1 MIRENGTKQWSQIAN
16 QLNSNLGVTRNGKQ
30 CRERWV
36 NFLNPEIKKDP
47 FSLTE
52 DILILEKRLSIGNK
66 WSEIIKEMPGRTEN
80 NVKNRFNMM
89 YKNIKD
95 EFIKNRNHQS
105 VFAMQETCVQDASQV
120 EDQLDEEKLIRQLIE
135 KKKREREEKK
145 NQLAPGQSGPSQGGD
160 TPYGE
165 TMQNLE
171 SSMNPGTYN
180 QQSASNAMQG
190 DNSES
195 VSNTQL
201 NEYSRRSGNGIQ
213 GKSSGANNEAS
224 NITTQTSQWAK
235 QKEFLKLSN
244 TCQNKEKINHAIEK
258 LIEACPQ
265 QINIV
270 KRLVEYIQEDI
281 NRMIRLSAAY
291 ASNTS
296 MGSTN
301 SLMGTPG
308 GGHF

>member
-1 MIRENGTKQWSQIAN
+1 
-16 QLNSNLGVTRNGKQ
+16 
-30 CRERWV
+30 
-36 NFLNPEIKKDP
+36 
-47 FSLTE
+47 
-52 DILILEKRLSIGNK
+52 
-66 WSEIIKEMPGRTEN
+66 
-80 NVKNRFNMM
+80 
-89 YKNIKD
+89 
-95 EFIKNRNHQS
+95 
-105 VFAMQETCVQDASQV
+105 MQETCVQDASQV

-201 NEYSRRSGNGIQ
+201 NEYSRSGNGIQ
-213 GKSSGANNEAS
+213 GKNSGVNNEAS

-258 LIEACPQ
+258 LIEACP
-265 QINIV
+265 
-270 KRLVEYIQEDI
+270 
-281 NRMIRLSAAY
+281 
-291 ASNTS
+291 
-296 MGSTN
+296 
-301 SLMGTPG
+301 
-308 GGHF
+308 